1 MDFSIIVPAY
11 NEAGR
16 LGKSLDAI
24 LDFMKRWNNSFE
36 VIVVDDGSKDATVQI
51 VEEKMRNHKELKLI
65 RLPSNKGKG
74 YAVKTGILNAQGDY
88 ILFSDADLSTP
99 IEELPK
105 LFHWLKKGYD
115 IAIASRAC
123 PGAKLEIH
131 QPFYREFMGRL
142 FNFLVRLFLLPGIY
156 DTQCGFK
163 LFRREAAREIFQRQR
178 FSGFSFDFEV
188 LYIAKRL
195 GYKIKEVP
203 VIWRHSPGSKV
214 KVLRNGITSFI
225 DIFKTRIR
233 GVK

>member
-1 MDFSIIVPAY
+1 MERWDF
-11 NEAGR
+11 
-16 LGKSLDAI
+16 
-24 LDFMKRWNNSFE
+24 SFE
-36 VIVVDDGSKDATVQI
+36 VIVVDDGSKDATSQI
-51 VEEKMRNHKELKLI
+51 VQERMGTHKELKLI
-65 RLPSNKGKG
+65 SLPVNRGKG
-74 YAVKTGILNAQGDY
+74 FAVKTGILNAQGKY

-105 LFHWLKKGYD
+105 LFHWINKGYD

-123 PGAKLEIH
+123 PGAVLEIR

-142 FNFLVRLFLLPGIY
+142 FNLLVRLFLLPGIY

-163 LFRREAAREIFQRQR
+163 LFRREVAREIFQRQR